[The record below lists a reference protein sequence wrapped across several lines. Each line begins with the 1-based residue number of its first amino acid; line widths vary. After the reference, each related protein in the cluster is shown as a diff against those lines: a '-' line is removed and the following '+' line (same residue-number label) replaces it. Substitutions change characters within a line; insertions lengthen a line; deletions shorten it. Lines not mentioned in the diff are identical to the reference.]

1 MKMKL
6 FTILLFLFNYSA
18 IIGQTRCNYN
28 PKDSSEIFLVTEIM
42 PTLKTSVE
50 NLESKLNNEI
60 QLKVYNLNEGQIF
73 YVTLI
78 INCKGE
84 GFNYKVQKYENE
96 LFDQKFVECI
106 KNYIDW
112 NPAYQKGSP
121 VDIGYSM
128 KFVVL
133 NNRIKY
139 IINNSFSE
147 KEKKK
152 LIRVKKLKN

>member
-1 MKMKL
+1 M
-6 FTILLFLFNYSA
+6 LLFIFNYSA
-18 IIGQTRCNYN
+18 IIGQARCNYN

-42 PTLKTSVE
+42 PTLKTPVE
-50 NLESKLNNEI
+50 ELESKLNNEI
-60 QLKVYNLNEGQIF
+60 KLKDYNLNEGQIF
-73 YVTLI
+73 YLTLI

-96 LFDQKFVECI
+96 LFNQRFVECI
-106 KNYIDW
+106 KNYANW
-112 NPAYQKGSP
+112 NPAYQNGSP
-121 VDIGYSM
+121 VDIGYTM
-128 KFVVL
+128 KFEAL

-152 LIRVKKLKN
+152 LKQMKKLKK